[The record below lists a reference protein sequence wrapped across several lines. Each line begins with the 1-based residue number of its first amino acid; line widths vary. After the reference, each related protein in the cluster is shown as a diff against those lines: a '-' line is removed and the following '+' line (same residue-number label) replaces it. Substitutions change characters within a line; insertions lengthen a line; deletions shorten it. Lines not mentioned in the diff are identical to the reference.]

1 MEWLKRYFSV
11 SKGAAMAMLIVGFGV
26 AHGTMRSS
34 DPEEAIF
41 AATVWAAIF
50 FILGG
55 LIEGFRQWRRDR
67 KASRAQGGHPP
78 EPAPYR

>member
-11 SKGAAMAMLIVGFGV
+11 SKGAAMAMLILALTATQKGIKSDAFLAALLIV
-26 AHGTMRSS
+26 A
-34 DPEEAIF
+34 P
-41 AATVWAAIF
+41 IF

-67 KASRAQGGHPP
+67 KASPAPGGHPP
-78 EPAPYR
+78 APAPYR